1 MRLRDPQPR
10 HQEFEGG
17 DELPERVLSV
27 YAGAQEVLA
36 SANLRDDVLIR
47 WSRGLDP
54 GQRRC
59 TVRLHDFL
67 IKTGRRACES
77 WTRTKIAGPESGL
90 RTDPIW
96 TDAGCERVPPQP
108 WLLSR
113 RMPRRPAE
121 RINANEMQQTRFRR
135 LGLDETRI

>member
-1 MRLRDPQPR
+1 MLLRDPQPR

-67 IKTGRRACES
+67 IKTGWQSVRVMDQNEDSGPGIRLTDRPYLDRR
-77 WTRTKIAGPESGL
+77 WL
-90 RTDPIW
+90 RTGTP
-96 TDAGCERVPPQP
+96 TTLVAKSAYAEKACRAHKLQRDATNPVPP
-108 WLLSR
+108 LR
-113 RMPRRPAE
+113 
-121 RINANEMQQTRFRR
+121 TR
-135 LGLDETRI
+135 